1 MSEAVEQASK
11 PYRRF
16 GSFIQGNDRDIE
28 RGLQGADDSLAFV
41 TPQKTMVS
49 SMQPSLD
56 EEDEA
61 EDKEEETVEA
71 KATHSD
77 SDTYEEEATEKFKKV
92 DYKKRYDDL
101 KRHYDRKLGDWKAK
115 EKELRAEAAASRP
128 KYKAPKTQ
136 EELATFRDEYPDVY
150 DVVETVAHLRA
161 EEQLA
166 EMKAQLEVLSERE
179 SALVRRD
186 AETQLMTAHPDF
198 GDIRESEDFHEW
210 ASQQPDEIQNWIYR
224 NSTNASLAI
233 RAIDLYKKDRGI
245 STASA
250 KAEKPKKTKSKEASA
265 AESIS
270 VKSRPAE
277 PSDKTKIW
285 KTSEVA
291 RLSVEQYEKLQPE
304 LDRAFREGRIVKG

>member
-1 MSEAVEQASK
+1 MSEAVEQAGK

-41 TPQKTMVS
+41 TPKHQMVS
-49 SMQPSLD
+49 SMHPSLD
-56 EEDEA
+56 DEMEKEEAEEVEAQATHTEEDTF
-61 EDKEEETVEA
+61 EEPE
-71 KATHSD
+71 
-77 SDTYEEEATEKFKKV
+77 TEKFKKV

-136 EELATFRDEYPDVY
+136 EDLATFREEYPDVY

-161 EEQLA
+161 EEQLQDL
-166 EMKAQLEVLSERE
+166 KAKLDVLSERE
-179 SALVRRD
+179 AALVRKD

-210 ASQQPDEIQNWIYR
+210 ASQQPDEIQGWIYK
-224 NSTNASLAI
+224 NATNATLAI

-245 STASA
+245 STAS
-250 KAEKPKKTKSKEASA
+250 EKTAKTKKSNSAKEASA
-265 AESIS
+265 AEAVS
-270 VKSRPAE
+270 VRSKAAE
-277 PSDKTKIW
+277 PSSKVKIW

-304 LDRAFREGRIVKG
+304 LDAAFREGRIVKG